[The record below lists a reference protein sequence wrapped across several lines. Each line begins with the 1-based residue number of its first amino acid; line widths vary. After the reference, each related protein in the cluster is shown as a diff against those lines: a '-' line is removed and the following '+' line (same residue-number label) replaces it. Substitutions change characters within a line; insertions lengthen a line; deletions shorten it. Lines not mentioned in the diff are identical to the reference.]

1 LDEVHWSKV
10 PGRDA
15 SWKET
20 TIANTSVRQFTQEFD
35 CEFLGSVDT
44 LIAPAKLRVLTY
56 DDIMTTNAGLDVYEN
71 PVDNNDYIICCD
83 VSRGLAQDYSA
94 FVVINIS
101 KAPWRLVAKYRSN
114 EIRPMLLPNVI
125 YNVATNYNKA
135 HVLIEVN
142 DIGEAVASS
151 LFYDVEYE
159 NVLMCAMRG
168 RAGQIVGQGFSG
180 NKTQMGV
187 KMSKTVKAQG
197 CSNLKTLIEDDKL
210 IVKDYNIVSE
220 LTTFIQNKQSF
231 EADEGYH
238 DDLVMCLVIF
248 SWLVQQEYF
257 KEMTDQDIRRR
268 IYEEQKNQIEQ
279 DMAPFGFIDDGLEDE
294 AIVDEQGNVWTIDMN
309 SKEYTIDEYGERSYM
324 WDYR

>member
-1 LDEVHWSKV
+1 
-10 PGRDA
+10 
-15 SWKET
+15 
-20 TIANTSVRQFTQEFD
+20 
-35 CEFLGSVDT
+35 
-44 LIAPAKLRVLTY
+44 
-56 DDIMTTNAGLDVYEN
+56 M
-71 PVDNNDYIICCD
+71 D

-94 FVVINIS
+94 FVVIDIS
-101 KAPWRLVAKYRSN
+101 KAPWKLVAKYRSN

-125 YNVATNYNKA
+125 YNVASNYNKA

-168 RAGQIVGQGFSG
+168 RAGQVVGQGFSG

-210 IVKDYNIVSE
+210 IVKDYNIVAE

-231 EADEGYH
+231 EADEGYN

-294 AIVDEQGNVWTIDMN
+294 MIKDSDGNVWTIDMN
-309 SKEYTIDEYGERSYM
+309 SKEYTLDEYGDRSYM

>member
-1 LDEVHWSKV
+1 MYKRQLD
-10 PGRDA
+10 
-15 SWKET
+15 
-20 TIANTSVRQFTQEFD
+20 I
-35 CEFLGSVDT
+35 
-44 LIAPAKLRVLTY
+44 
-56 DDIMTTNAGLDVYEN
+56 YEN
-71 PVDNNDYIICCD
+71 PISNHDYIICVD

-94 FVVINIS
+94 FVVIDITL
-101 KAPWRLVAKYRSN
+101 APWRLVAKYRDKN
-114 EIRPMLLPNVI
+114 VRPMLFPNVI

-151 LFYDVEYE
+151 LFYDIEYE

-210 IVKDYNIVSE
+210 LVKDYNIVAE

-231 EADEGYH
+231 EADEGYN

-248 SWLVQQEYF
+248 AWLVQQEYF
-257 KEMTDQDIRRR
+257 KELTDQDIRRR

-279 DMAPFGFIDDGLEDE
+279 DMAPFGFIVDGLEDE
-294 AIVDEQGNVWTIDMN
+294 TIVDDSGTVWSIDMN
-309 SKEYTIDEYGERSYM
+309 ESDQEKWKLDEYGDRSYM
-324 WDYR
+324 WDYK